1 MNNDSFNENH
11 LEITKIQG
19 LGKNRTLEGKG
30 QSRGQC
36 IGVAQYTD
44 IKLIKMSDY
53 EMPGDWTSGLLD
65 CLISKRSK
73 VTISFK
79 DFSFISKS
87 YAKNDL
93 ETDLVPI
100 KRPL

>member
-1 MNNDSFNENH
+1 MKTILKSQKYKDLVRIE
-11 LEITKIQG
+11 L
-19 LGKNRTLEGKG
+19 
-30 QSRGQC
+30 SRARVSQEVKLC

-44 IKLIKMSDY
+44 IKLIKMSDN

-65 CLISKRSK
+65 CLISKLSK

-93 ETDLVPI
+93 ETDLVPR